1 MLTTIDNPYSPF
13 DQFNEWMLFDI
24 QMGYNSC
31 ERLGRIIKLEDDMSD
46 VEKERAMQDAIDE
59 IIKYDDAGI
68 FARATVDN
76 PIPGLKS

>member
-1 MLTTIDNPYSPF
+1 MLTTFDNPYSPF
-13 DQFNEWMLFDI
+13 DQFNEWLLFDI

-31 ERLGRIIKLEDDMSD
+31 ERLGRIVKLEDDMSD
-46 VEKERAMQDAIDE
+46 VEKEKAMQDAIDE

-68 FARATVDN
+68 FVRATVDN

>member
-1 MLTTIDNPYSPF
+1 MLTTYDNPYSPF
-13 DQFNEWMLFDI
+13 DQFNEWLLFDI

-31 ERLGRIIKLEDDMSD
+31 DRLGRIVKLEDDMSD
-46 VEKERAMQDAIDE
+46 AEKEKAMQNAIDE

-68 FARATVDN
+68 FVRATVDN

>member
-1 MLTTIDNPYSPF
+1 MLTTYDNPYSPF

-46 VEKERAMQDAIDE
+46 VEKEKAMQDAIDE

-68 FARATVDN
+68 YVRATVDN
-76 PIPGLKS
+76 PVPGVKS

>member
-1 MLTTIDNPYSPF
+1 MLTTYDNPYSPF
-13 DQFNEWMLFDI
+13 DQFNEWLLFDI

-31 ERLGRIIKLEDDMSD
+31 DRLGRIVKLEDDMSD
-46 VEKERAMQDAIDE
+46 VEKEKAMQDAIDE

-68 FARATVDN
+68 FVRATVDN

>member
-1 MLTTIDNPYSPF
+1 MLTTYDNPYSPF
-13 DQFNEWMLFDI
+13 DQFNEWLLFDI

-31 ERLGRIIKLEDDMSD
+31 EKLGRIVKLEDDMSD
-46 VEKERAMQDAIDE
+46 VEKEKAMQDAIDE

-68 FARATVDN
+68 FVRATVDN

>member
-1 MLTTIDNPYSPF
+1 MLTTFDNPYSPF

-46 VEKERAMQDAIDE
+46 MEREKAMQDAIDE

-68 FARATVDN
+68 FVRATVDN
-76 PIPGLKS
+76 PIPGLRS

>member
-1 MLTTIDNPYSPF
+1 MLTTFDNPYSPF

-46 VEKERAMQDAIDE
+46 VERERAMQDAIDE

-68 FARATVDN
+68 FVRATVDN

>member
-1 MLTTIDNPYSPF
+1 MLTTFDNPYSPF

-46 VEKERAMQDAIDE
+46 VEREKAMQDAIDE

-68 FARATVDN
+68 FVRATVDN

>member
-1 MLTTIDNPYSPF
+1 MLTTFDNPYSPF

-46 VEKERAMQDAIDE
+46 MEREKAMQDAIDE

-68 FARATVDN
+68 FVRATVDN

>member
-1 MLTTIDNPYSPF
+1 MLTTYDNPYSPF

-46 VEKERAMQDAIDE
+46 VEKEKAMQDAIDE

-68 FARATVDN
+68 FVRATVDN